1 MDARIDRLW
10 RDGQEQI
17 RRRQLR
23 EAQASFEALVQVDP
37 WHVPGRLLLASVFLA
52 QGRVRGAA
60 EQARYAAFA
69 LPDDADLICRV
80 ATCLVKVGEVNA
92 ARACLQHPEVNR
104 TRSGPA
110 LAALAHVHQGLGQ
123 HEESLALMDRARAL
137 GFDNPDFRYFRA
149 IQLQF
154 NGRIAEAEAE
164 LEGCLQLGPTFGRAS
179 LTLARLRRWTEQEN
193 HLEFIRQRL
202 QSVDPGTEDHAA
214 FEFALYKELEDLGR
228 LDEAWA
234 ALERANAIMFKR
246 LQYQL
251 TGEQTLFESI
261 KARCTP
267 EFTRAGGHRFEGPTP
282 IFIVG
287 MPRSGT
293 TLLER
298 ILGNH
303 SSVTPAG
310 ELADFSRQWRWAADT
325 HGHKLVDEAL
335 VAGAGQLD
343 FGEVGRRYLEQTQ
356 WRARG
361 RPFYVDKLPPNF
373 MVAGFIRRALPQA
386 KIIHM
391 SRSPME
397 LCFSNYRALFGDA
410 FAYSYDLD
418 ALVAHHSRYL
428 GLMAHWHRVMP
439 GAIHDVDYANLV
451 DDPTGAAR
459 KLLDF
464 CGLPFEPQCIDT
476 ASNSTPV
483 ATLSAAQVREP
494 IHARARQ
501 DWRRYDS
508 QLQPMA
514 RALHECR
521 HPAM

>member
-1 MDARIDRLW
+1 MVNNIRRLW
-10 RDGQEQI
+10 EAGQEQI
-17 RRRQLR
+17 RHRQL
-23 EAQASFEALVQVDP
+23 EAAESTFEALVQQDP
-37 WHVPGRLLLASVFLA
+37 WHIPGRLLLASVILA

-80 ATCLVKVGEVNA
+80 ATSLVKVGEINA
-92 ARACLQHPEVNR
+92 ARACLQHPEIGR

-123 HEESLALMDRARAL
+123 HRESLDLMDRARAV

-202 QSVDPGTEDHAA
+202 RSVEPGTEDHAA
-214 FEFALYKELEDLGR
+214 FEFAQYKELEDLGR

-234 ALERANAIMFKR
+234 ALQLANAVMFAR
-246 LQYQL
+246 LKDQL
-251 TGEQTLFESI
+251 QGEQALFEAI

-267 EFTRAGGHRFEGPTP
+267 EFTRAGSHRFDGPTP

-303 SSVTPAG
+303 SQVTPAG
-310 ELADFSRQWRWAADT
+310 ELADFSRQWRWVADV
-325 HGHKLVDEAL
+325 HGHRLVDEAL
-335 VAGAGQLD
+335 LAGATQVD
-343 FGEVGRRYLEQTQ
+343 FAEVGRRYLEQTQ
-356 WRARG
+356 WRAEG

-373 MVAGFIRRALPQA
+373 LVAGFIRRALPQA
-386 KIIHM
+386 RILHM

-418 ALVAHHSRYL
+418 ALAAHHNRYL
-428 GLMAHWHRVMP
+428 ELMAHWHRVMP
-439 GAIHDVDYANLV
+439 GAIHDVRYADLV
-451 DDPTGAAR
+451 QDPVAAAR
-459 KLLDF
+459 DLLAF
-464 CGLPFEPQCIDT
+464 CGLPFEPQCVDT
-476 ASNSTPV
+476 PSNAAPV
-483 ATLSAAQVREP
+483 ATLSSAQVREP
-494 IHARARQ
+494 IHTRALK
-501 DWRRYDS
+501 DWRRYEVP
-508 QLQPMA
+508 LQPLA
-514 RALHECR
+514 RALE
-521 HPAM
+521 AS